1 MPRPEE
7 HLSPLRPLDAEE
19 ADQLAERMAV
29 FATASRLRL
38 LYALGDGERS
48 VDELAELTGLAASA
62 ISQQLRVLRH
72 LRFVV
77 ARRDGRRMIYRLHD
91 DHIADLLAAV
101 RHQHEHAQHGWSDTP
116 HSHEPAHG
124 TRPAARA

>member
-1 MPRPEE
+1 MPHPEE
-7 HLSPLRPLDAEE
+7 HLSPLRLLDAEE

-38 LYALGDGERS
+38 LYALGEGESS

-62 ISQQLRVLRH
+62 ISQQLRLLRH

-91 DHIADLLAAV
+91 DHIADLLAAI
-101 RHQHEHAQHGWSDTP
+101 RHQHEHARHGWSEMP
-116 HSHEPAHG
+116 HSHEQVERETAH
-124 TRPAARA
+124 T

>member
-7 HLSPLRPLDAEE
+7 HLSPLRPLESDE
-19 ADQLAERMAV
+19 AKQLAERMAV
-29 FATASRLRL
+29 FATASRLQL

-48 VDELAELTGLAASA
+48 VDELAQLTGLAPNA

-77 ARRDGRRMIYRLHD
+77 AQREGRRMIYRLHD
-91 DHIADLLAAV
+91 DHIADLLGAI
-101 RHQHEHAQHGWSDTP
+101 RHQHEHARHGWIDTRQRGRRRA
-116 HSHEPAHG
+116 PARG
-124 TRPAARA
+124 

>member
-7 HLSPLRPLDAEE
+7 HLSALRPLHGEE
-19 ADQLAERMAV
+19 AAQLAERMAV
-29 FATASRLRL
+29 FATASRLQL

-48 VDELAELTGLAASA
+48 VDELAQLTGLAPNA

-77 ARRDGRRMIYRLHD
+77 AQRDGRRMIYRLHD
-91 DHIADLLAAV
+91 DHIADLLGAI
-101 RHQHEHAQHGWSDTP
+101 RHQHEHARHGWIDAP
-116 HSHEPAHG
+116 RRGRRRE
-124 TRPAARA
+124 RART